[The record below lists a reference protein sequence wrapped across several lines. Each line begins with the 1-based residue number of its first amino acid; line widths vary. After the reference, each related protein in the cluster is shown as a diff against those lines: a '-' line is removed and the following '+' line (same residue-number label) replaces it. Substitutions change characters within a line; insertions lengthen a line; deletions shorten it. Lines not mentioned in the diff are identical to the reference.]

1 MNVLVNGI
9 TLNVNNAYAER
20 ENGITLFIHVPQS
33 EMGYS
38 DLKEIFKNNTG
49 DIIKTDGD
57 NVETFSG
64 FAYANIADDD
74 ANGVYVVKL
83 TANEYDFQVGRN
95 RQLEADKA
103 SLEGTVA
110 SKEAE
115 ISNLNVTVS
124 EQEKAIAEKEEEIVS
139 KNATISEKETV
150 IEEKEVIITELE
162 ATLATKDE
170 ELVAKDAE
178 IAELLTIAEEYAE
191 YVFNNLEE
199 DVLLEESEVM

>member
-20 ENGITLFIHVPQS
+20 ENEITLFIHVPQS

-49 DIIKTDGD
+49 DIIKTDND

-74 ANGVYVVKL
+74 VNETYIVKL

-124 EQEKAIAEKEEEIVS
+124 EKDKAIAEKEETIVA
-139 KNATISEKETV
+139 KDAV
-150 IEEKEVIITELE
+150 IVEKEVVITELE

-170 ELVAKDAE
+170 ELVAKEAE